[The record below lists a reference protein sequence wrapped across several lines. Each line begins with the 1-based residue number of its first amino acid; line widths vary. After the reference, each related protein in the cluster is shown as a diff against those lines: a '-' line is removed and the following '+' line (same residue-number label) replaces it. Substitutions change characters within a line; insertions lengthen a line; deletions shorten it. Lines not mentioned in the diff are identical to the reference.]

1 MRVATIT
8 STSLA
13 VGLERLRIW
22 SDQGLVAFTGDS
34 KPDHIA
40 TAVVVLDERPDD
52 DRESALRGLHLGSV
66 QGGCDL
72 QDPHRRH
79 GRRGHHDV

>member
-1 MRVATIT
+1 MYPAAVT
-8 STSLA
+8 STSLG
-13 VGLERLRIW
+13 VGLERLWIR
-22 SDQGLVAFTGDS
+22 SDEGPVAFTADG
-34 KPDHIA
+34 KPDHVA

-72 QDPHRRH
+72 HDPHRRH
-79 GRRGHHDV
+79 GRRGHHDA